1 MDIEKLR
8 EKLKNHIVCIEFQSL
23 NSGDMKSREYTL
35 NDKYM
40 NVPNHVK
47 NQTGDKVLC
56 FDVEFQRWEDIQEDT
71 IEKWT
76 VVE

>member
-1 MDIEKLR
+1 MDINKLR
-8 EKLKNHIVCIEFQSL
+8 EKLSTNIVNIKFRSL
-23 NSGDMKSREYTL
+23 KSGDIKDREYTL
-35 NDKYM
+35 NEKYM

-71 IEKWT
+71 IERWT

>member
-1 MDIEKLR
+1 MDINKLR
-8 EKLKNHIVCIEFQSL
+8 EKLSTNIVNIKFRSL
-23 NSGDMKSREYTL
+23 KSGDIKDREYTL
-35 NDKYM
+35 NEKYM

>member
-1 MDIEKLR
+1 MDINKLR
-8 EKLKNHIVCIEFQSL
+8 EKLSTNIVNIKFRSL
-23 NSGDMKSREYTL
+23 KSGDIKDREYTL
-35 NDKYM
+35 NEKYM

-47 NQTGDKVLC
+47 NQHGDKILC

-71 IEKWT
+71 IERWT

>member
-40 NVPNHVK
+40 NVPNHVAR
-47 NQTGDKVLC
+47 QTGDKLLC
-56 FDVEFQRWEDIQEDT
+56 YDVEFKRWEDIQEDT
-71 IEKWT
+71 ISKWT